1 MSQVTRTVRRLIIDV
16 RGIMI
21 IRQLGFAILAVL
33 AIAVTFGLQPEE
45 PEPVSTAR
53 FDRQIQQALDD
64 FDANESRTGGAPQQ
78 QVVNGWVN
86 RDLLTIISRQLSASI
101 EQAPVTEPDPRGAY
115 LLLIL
120 VLTVGWHGATS
131 TAGKTKA
138 LPVEAKPHEPVPAA
152 PAAHEPDIDGQSR
165 VDGP

>member
-1 MSQVTRTVRRLIIDV
+1 
-16 RGIMI
+16 MI

-101 EQAPVTEPDPRGAY
+101 EQAPVSEPDPRSAY

-131 TAGKTKA
+131 TAGKSKA

-152 PAAHEPDIDGQSR
+152 PAAPEPDIDGQSR